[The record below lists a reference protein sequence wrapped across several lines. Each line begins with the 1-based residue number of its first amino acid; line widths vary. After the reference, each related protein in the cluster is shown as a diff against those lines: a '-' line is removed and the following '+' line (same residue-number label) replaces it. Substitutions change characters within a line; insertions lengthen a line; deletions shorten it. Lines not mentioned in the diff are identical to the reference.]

1 MKLSSLYPILESVE
15 FMYYDP
21 ENFDDSDL
29 DPYEVAHKAEVVAME
44 AGIRIMSNKEL
55 KFVALDHS
63 YSDPVVGG
71 VWAATYHDDDNDAE
85 VYDFD
90 VAVDKDFRGPERVG
104 LKLIDLALSDYQ
116 DLPADRKYVRVWVI
130 NPKLVRVLE
139 RKYGFEIES
148 QNGDGSA
155 HMTYH

>member
-1 MKLSSLYPILESVE
+1 MKLSSLYHILESIE
-15 FMYYDP
+15 LIYYDID
-21 ENFDDSDL
+21 NFDNSDL
-29 DPYEVAHKAEVVAME
+29 DPYDIANKAEIVAME

-55 KFVALDHS
+55 KFVALDNS
-63 YSDPVVGG
+63 YSDPVIGG
-71 VWAATYHDDDNDAE
+71 VWVAIYHDDDNDAE

-104 LKLIDLALSDYQ
+104 LKLIDLALNDYH
-116 DLPADRKYVRVWVI
+116 DLSVDKKYVKVWVI

-148 QNGDGSA
+148 QNGNGSA
-155 HMTYH
+155 HMTYY